1 MNPFNIEAVHE
12 IMDDKAHGNPAAKC
26 GVDVA
31 LCDLMGR
38 ISGLPA
44 YHLLGETRD
53 LLAGEDLK
61 KMPGKP

>member
-1 MNPFNIEAVHE
+1 
-12 IMDDKAHGNPAAKC
+12 MDDKAHGNPAAKC